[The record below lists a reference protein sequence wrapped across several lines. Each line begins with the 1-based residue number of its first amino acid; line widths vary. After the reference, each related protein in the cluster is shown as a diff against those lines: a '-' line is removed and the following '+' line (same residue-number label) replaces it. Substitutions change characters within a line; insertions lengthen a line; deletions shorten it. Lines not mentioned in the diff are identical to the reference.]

1 MPREKIGPSAPR
13 NRYTRAREAIE
24 EVRPLPAL
32 SPGREARR
40 ANLLSPARPIDY
52 PGFVLQ
58 SALLPS
64 PSRRFAGCA
73 LPSTRQT
80 TSIAAAK
87 KAATCLG
94 QIGLAFTVRTVVI
107 FGTRNAEV
115 HGLLNAY
122 MIANE

>member
-24 EVRPLPAL
+24 DGSAAVGVIAGARGTPRKPPFACTSDRL
-32 SPGREARR
+32 SRFCAAVCFIAELESAIAR
-40 ANLLSPARPIDY
+40 
-52 PGFVLQ
+52 
-58 SALLPS
+58 
-64 PSRRFAGCA
+64 CA

-122 MIANE
+122 VIANE